1 MPCLLEGGVF
11 FRLVFLV
18 LAEALAGARF
28 GFLGIFFQTTKYF
41 NFLTGVFS
49 LSEVECRV
57 YRGVKN

>member
-1 MPCLLEGGVF
+1 VPCLLEGGVF

-41 NFLTGVFS
+41 SILIFSPVFS
-49 LSEVECRV
+49 PVFSHSQR
-57 YRGVKN
+57 